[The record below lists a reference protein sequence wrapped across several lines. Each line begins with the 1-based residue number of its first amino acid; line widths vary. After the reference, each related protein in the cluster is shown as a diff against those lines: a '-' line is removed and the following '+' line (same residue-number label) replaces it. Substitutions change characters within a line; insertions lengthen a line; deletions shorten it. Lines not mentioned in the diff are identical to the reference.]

1 MLTLTHSKPSS
12 SVGAVLIIGRMPERN
27 IYVNN
32 EQPVLLK
39 LSVVYSGTSFVSSE
53 WKIAWP
59 SKSI

>member
-1 MLTLTHSKPSS
+1 MLTLTHSTPSS

-32 EQPVLLK
+32 QQPASLK
-39 LSVVYSGTSFVSSE
+39 QSIVHSGTSLVSSE

-59 SKSI
+59 SKNI

>member
-1 MLTLTHSKPSS
+1 MFTLTHSTPSS
-12 SVGAVLIIGRMPERN
+12 SAGAVLIIGRMPERN

-32 EQPVLLK
+32 QQPASLK
-39 LSVVYSGTSFVSSE
+39 LSVVYLGTSFVSSE